1 VEEDDEEDVAT
12 RSVPPAKIVEIR
24 EDEEPVRRRSPTPA
38 VEVAPEPTRVPV
50 PTMPEHPYRNAK
62 DATYA
67 PPRSRN
73 IGAPVKPIAANKP
86 EAAYRNLPAI
96 HDPSIATKVYNRAL
110 DTPVTITYHELLS
123 LSPEVRSQIREA
135 TSSKRITKINAVP
148 TTDTAML
155 EEHGITEEE
164 MLYLFPG
171 EEIVTS
177 ETATNIM
184 LCDSDYRQINEGYVV
199 EDDYDKYYR
208 NLQPGEQP
216 DPKRIIVAKESAA
229 LRSILPLVNNH
240 LKVESIL
247 DAGSQIIAMSEEVCH
262 ELSLAYDPTVILNM
276 QSANGGV
283 DPSLG
288 LARNVPFLIGPLTFY
303 LQVHVI
309 RQPAYDIL
317 LGRPFDCLTE
327 SIVKNFKNED
337 QTITIHDPNT
347 RRIATIPTVP
357 RGPPRILSKKKAVFH
372 S

>member
-1 VEEDDEEDVAT
+1 V
-12 RSVPPAKIVEIR
+12 
-24 EDEEPVRRRSPTPA
+24 
-38 VEVAPEPTRVPV
+38 
-50 PTMPEHPYRNAK
+50 
-62 DATYA
+62 
-67 PPRSRN
+67 
-73 IGAPVKPIAANKP
+73 
-86 EAAYRNLPAI
+86 I

-135 TSSKRITKINAVP
+135 TSAKRIAKENAIP

-155 EEHGITEEE
+155 EDITEEE
-164 MLYLFPG
+164 MSYLFPD
-171 EEIVTS
+171 EEIATT
-177 ETATNIM
+177 ETTTNVM
-184 LCDSDYRQINEGYVV
+184 LCDKEYRQINEGIVV
-199 EDDYDKYYR
+199 EDDFDQYYR
-208 NLQPGEQP
+208 NLRPGEQP
-216 DPKRIIVAKESAA
+216 DPKRIFVAKESAA
-229 LRSILPLVNNH
+229 LRSIMPLVNNH

-247 DAGSQIIAMSEEVCH
+247 DAGSQIIAMSEDVCH

-309 RQPAYDIL
+309 RRPAYDIL

-327 SIVKNFKNED
+327 SIVKNFRNED
-337 QTITIHDPNT
+337 QTITVHDPNT
-347 RRIATIPTVP
+347 QRIATIPTIP
-357 RGPPRILSKKKAVFH
+357 RGPPRIISKKKPVFH